1 MNGDPFDPLM
11 SRELT
16 PILTERTPTTTQS
29 AQMPTHVSSHVPAHA
44 TMTGVPAATRDD
56 LRVITYQLELMQKR
70 VKELEERRDFDT
82 RMEML
87 AARWEEFL
95 STAEFRFEKIQKHF
109 QKQHELYKAHFK
121 DLQAKIAVATGWMKE
136 RHQADQAMY
145 ENIEEQRQ
153 MIQAF
158 EGRLQQWQKVV
169 SEQELQMLN
178 EESDKNR
185 IEKMQAHLQRQYE
198 TIQTAFRE
206 MQTVVKTL
214 ASNQA
219 RNHEESVHELVE
231 RQHQVM
237 QSFELRLQQAQKIIS
252 EQELQTMNA
261 RSELKE
267 TLREIQKLRNR

>member
-1 MNGDPFDPLM
+1 
-11 SRELT
+11 
-16 PILTERTPTTTQS
+16 
-29 AQMPTHVSSHVPAHA
+29 
-44 TMTGVPAATRDD
+44 
-56 LRVITYQLELMQKR
+56 
-70 VKELEERRDFDT
+70 
-82 RMEML
+82 
-87 AARWEEFL
+87 
-95 STAEFRFEKIQKHF
+95 
-109 QKQHELYKAHFK
+109 
-121 DLQAKIAVATGWMKE
+121 
-136 RHQADQAMY
+136 
-145 ENIEEQRQ
+145 

-237 QSFELRLQQAQKIIS
+237 QSFELRLQQAQKLIS
-252 EQELQTMNA
+252 EQELQTMNSRA
-261 RSELKE
+261 ELKE
-267 TLREIQKLRNR
+267 TLKEIQKLRNR

>member
-16 PILTERTPTTTQS
+16 PILTEKMPANTQVPH
-29 AQMPTHVSSHVPAHA
+29 MPAHMPSHVPAHS

-56 LRVITYQLELMQKR
+56 LRVLTYQLELMQKR
-70 VKELEERRDFDT
+70 VKELEERRDFDS

-121 DLQAKIAVATGWMKE
+121 DLQAKVAVATGWIKE
-136 RHQADQAMY
+136 RHQADQTMF
-145 ENIEEQRQ
+145 EHIEEQRQ

-237 QSFELRLQQAQKIIS
+237 QSFELRLQQAQKLIS
-252 EQELQTMNA
+252 EQELQTMNSRA
-261 RSELKE
+261 ELKE
-267 TLREIQKLRNR
+267 TLKEIQKLRNR